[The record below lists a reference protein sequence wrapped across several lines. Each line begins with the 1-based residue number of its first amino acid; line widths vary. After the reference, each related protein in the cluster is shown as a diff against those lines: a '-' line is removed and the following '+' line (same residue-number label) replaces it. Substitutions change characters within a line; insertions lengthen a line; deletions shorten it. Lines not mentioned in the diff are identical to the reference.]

1 MALILTQWDVEA
13 LNDLTAD
20 PDVAAAGFSEFNDTA
35 NWLRSIVEG
44 D

>member
-1 MALILTQWDVEA
+1 MEMRLTQWDVEA

-35 NWLRSIVEG
+35 NWLRRIAE
-44 D
+44 DN